1 MKTVFSIIDLY
12 SIKEAEYF
20 AKKVD
25 KSNLPLG
32 SGNEKF
38 FINIKKNNLNFYDVV
53 DYIFDV
59 FENEGFKNIDIDF
72 MNDYFNF
79 INFSESFKR
88 TNLISYMMKNTN
100 LSFLRLNSFNF

>member
-1 MKTVFSIIDLY
+1 MDLY

-25 KSNLPLG
+25 ESNLKISLF
-32 SGNEKF
+32 NEKF
-38 FINIKKNNLNFYDVV
+38 FINIKRNNLNFYDVV
-53 DYIFDV
+53 DFIFDV
-59 FENEGFKNIDIDF
+59 FENEGFANIDIGF

-88 TNLISYMMKNTN
+88 MNLISYMMKNTD
-100 LSFLRLNSFNF
+100 LSFSSFDKFNFQ

>member
-1 MKTVFSIIDLY
+1 MAVHDV
-12 SIKEAEYF
+12 IKN
-20 AKKVD
+20 V
-25 KSNLPLG
+25 
-32 SGNEKF
+32 
-38 FINIKKNNLNFYDVV
+38 KKNKIDFKRFV

-59 FENEGFKNIDIDF
+59 FENEGFKNIDINF

-100 LSFLRLNSFNF
+100 LLFSKFNSFNF

>member
-1 MKTVFSIIDLY
+1 MSLKQKANLVLAVHDV
-12 SIKEAEYF
+12 IKN
-20 AKKVD
+20 V
-25 KSNLPLG
+25 
-32 SGNEKF
+32 
-38 FINIKKNNLNFYDVV
+38 KKNKIDFKRFV

-59 FENEGFKNIDIDF
+59 FENEGFKNIDINF

-100 LSFLRLNSFNF
+100 LLFSKFNSFNF